1 MKFKTLQ
8 LFEHYHK
15 VIREQGEDPN
25 APPMEGDPAAG
36 MEDPASVQDVT
47 EAPPE
52 ETMPL
57 TSEGE
62 EQYISDLID
71 AALYKPSPEEA
82 STLTNLQS
90 VMKMKRF
97 QNAREEI
104 LPTVL
109 SIISASSGEGSL
121 KQELQNID

>member
-1 MKFKTLQ
+1 MNSKTLQ
-8 LFEHYHK
+8 LFDHYT
-15 VIREQGEDPN
+15 RTLLEQDEVPQ
-25 APPMEGDPAAG
+25 DPAMG
-36 MEDPASVQDVT
+36 GEQPQDVQDVVD
-47 EAPPE
+47 PVPE
-52 ETMPL
+52 VTMPL

-71 AALYKPSPEEA
+71 ASLYKPSPEEA

-97 QNAREEI
+97 KNAREEI
-104 LPTVL
+104 LPTTL
-109 SIISASSGEGSL
+109 SIIAASSGEGSL

>member
-1 MKFKTLQ
+1 MNKTLQ
-8 LFEHYHK
+8 LFDHYN
-15 VIREQGEDPN
+15 RTLFEQGEQPQ
-25 APPMEGDPAAG
+25 EGVPQDSTLGGEQSPQ
-36 MEDPASVQDVT
+36 DVQDVT
-47 EAPPE
+47 EPVPD
-52 ETMPL
+52 ETMPM

-71 AALYKPSPEEA
+71 SALYKPSPEEA

-97 QNAREEI
+97 TNAREEI

-109 SIISASSGEGSL
+109 SIIAASSGEGSL
-121 KQELQNID
+121 KQELQSIE

>member
-1 MKFKTLQ
+1 MNSKTLQ
-8 LFEHYHK
+8 LFDHYT
-15 VIREQGEDPN
+15 RTLLEQDEVPQ
-25 APPMEGDPAAG
+25 DPAMG
-36 MEDPASVQDVT
+36 GEQPQDVQDVVD
-47 EAPPE
+47 PVPE
-52 ETMPL
+52 VTMPL

-71 AALYKPSPEEA
+71 ASLYKPSPEEA

-97 QNAREEI
+97 KNAREEI
-104 LPTVL
+104 LPTIL
-109 SIISASSGEGSL
+109 SIIAASSGEGSL

>member
-1 MKFKTLQ
+1 MNKTLQ
-8 LFEHYHK
+8 LFDHYTK
-15 VIREQGEDPN
+15 TLFEQGEVPQEEV
-25 APPMEGDPAAG
+25 PQDPAMG
-36 MEDPASVQDVT
+36 GQPQDVQDVVDP
-47 EAPPE
+47 APE
-52 ETMPL
+52 ETMPM

-71 AALYKPSPEEA
+71 ASLYKPSPEEA

-97 QNAREEI
+97 TNAREEI

-109 SIISASSGEGSL
+109 SIIAASSGEGSL

>member
-1 MKFKTLQ
+1 MNSKTLQ
-8 LFEHYHK
+8 LFDHYT
-15 VIREQGEDPN
+15 RTLLEQDEVPQ
-25 APPMEGDPAAG
+25 DPAMG
-36 MEDPASVQDVT
+36 GEQPQDVQDVVD
-47 EAPPE
+47 PVPE
-52 ETMPL
+52 VTMPL

-71 AALYKPSPEEA
+71 ASLYKPSPEEA

-97 QNAREEI
+97 ENAREEI
-104 LPTVL
+104 LPTIL
-109 SIISASSGEGSL
+109 SIIAASSGEGSL